1 MNFVEVTAFY
11 CLLPTA
17 VAAAVLHLP
26 VACLVGWFYRRTPFS
41 AALNEYHKHI
51 QCKPH
56 LGRDATHPRNQG
68 LMVLTLQDLRKH
80 FERFSILTNE
90 VFVCVFCLCYLC
102 RTMYHHVP
110 YHTHFM
116 LETFQVRFHP

>member
-11 CLLPTA
+11 CFLPTA

-68 LMVLTLQDLRKH
+68 LMALTLQDLGKH
-80 FERFSILTNE
+80 FERFSICMSA
-90 VFVCVFCLCYLC
+90 VPFVCRLTAYVFICSSDVIAL
-102 RTMYHHVP
+102 
-110 YHTHFM
+110 
-116 LETFQVRFHP
+116 